1 MPAVALGLML
11 VSVIGGVGLIQY
23 KNKQKKTQVLGTSKD
38 KYTAFVDEV
47 YDKIQL
53 NYWDKITDADL
64 SNLFLLA
71 TEKVTEQN
79 TALKSPDK
87 VGVEKMIDG
96 LIATVSAD
104 KKTDFMANITDIV
117 LANLKPFG
125 RSRLYSEKDAQA
137 LTNNVNNTNPS
148 VNQFQVLGVPTGASD
163 KEVAAAFQ
171 TKEKELAPA
180 AKEST
185 VAAQKLAAVKQAYTV
200 LKTQDSRQ
208 VYQISGAEPTI
219 DYKLLTPQIF
229 YMHLTKFSPT
239 SLDEFVRVAA
249 KVDNQGAELNTLIFD
264 LRDNVGG
271 AIDSLPYFLG
281 PFIGPN
287 TYAYQFYHQGNYDD
301 FKTLSGWLNS
311 LVRYKKVVILI
322 NGNTQST
329 AEVMA
334 AVFKKYNVGVVVGT
348 HTRGWGTVEKD
359 YAMDSQIDSSEK
371 FSLFIV
377 NHVTLRDDNQP
388 IEGRGVDPAIDITS
402 KNWQK
407 DLQERFG
414 DAGLVKAVEGLVK
427 GN

>member
-1 MPAVALGLML
+1 VAVA
-11 VSVIGGVGLIQY
+11 
-23 KNKQKKTQVLGTSKD
+23 
-38 KYTAFVDEV
+38 A
-47 YDKIQL
+47 
-53 NYWDKITDADL
+53 
-64 SNLFLLA
+64 
-71 TEKVTEQN
+71 
-79 TALKSPDK
+79 
-87 VGVEKMIDG
+87 
-96 LIATVSAD
+96 
-104 KKTDFMANITDIV
+104 
-117 LANLKPFG
+117 
-125 RSRLYSEKDAQA
+125 
-137 LTNNVNNTNPS
+137 
-148 VNQFQVLGVPTGASD
+148 
-163 KEVAAAFQ
+163 Q

-185 VAAQKLAAVKQAYTV
+185 VAAQKLAAVKQAYKV
-200 LKTQDSRQ
+200 LQTQDSRQ
-208 VYQISGAEPTI
+208 IYQISGAEPTI

-239 SLDEFVRVAA
+239 SLEEFVRVAA

-301 FKTLSGWLNS
+301 FKTATGWLNS

-329 AEVMA
+329 AEVMT

-359 YAMDSQIDSSEK
+359 YAMDSQIDSHEK
-371 FSLFIV
+371 FSLFLV

-388 IEGRGVDPAIDITS
+388 VEGRGVDPTIDITN

-407 DLQERFG
+407 DLQDRFG

-427 GN
+427 